1 MLNRK
6 TKQNKSLQG
15 VSWIFLDLATSLFLV
30 WVLIWR
36 VQFANNPLCKWVLY
50 IRTWKKPHSL
60 QAWCNFSS
68 SDSMPSPE
76 SKQWKSMTRIWGK
89 GVWEVLWDENGG
101 SCSGRRYRGGT
112 VVSESFASSWTEGT
126 NRELPRLAASPGSS
140 MYSWEW
146 DLWREN
152 LRLIGLASN
161 VSHLPLEAQIHEDH
175 DLGVIN
181 MYMEIR
187 GYDTDLAEDWQR
199 ICGGHI
205 IEYWSGW

>member
-1 MLNRK
+1 MFHEFFWILKLRFSWYEFWFEES
-6 TKQNKSLQG
+6 SLLIILYASKYYASVPG
-15 VSWIFLDLATSLFLV
+15 RNPIPCRHGATSP
-30 WVLIWR
+30 VLTPCHLR
-36 VQFANNPLCKWVLY
+36 KA
-50 IRTWKKPHSL
+50 
-60 QAWCNFSS
+60 
-68 SDSMPSPE
+68 
-76 SKQWKSMTRIWGK
+76 KQWKSMMGIWGK

-161 VSHLPLEAQIHEDH
+161 VFHLPLEAQIHEDH